1 MATSVLG
8 VDRNYSSLSVRD
20 LLEAR
25 DHYHWHLTHLANVV
39 GTAVGLYYIRTQ
51 DPWPS
56 REASYRTIRQQR
68 TESEEVRPPRTFANS
83 EIREYSWPC
92 VLVLVDTWLDTGE
105 FGSGPGASAAP
116 TDMVPKTLFLPDGRT
131 VPVCVVLVSREQPT
145 AELMPRWSWP
155 RTRVGGGCPLISA
168 VQGRDNVASV
178 GALVTDGHTTYAL
191 TSRHVAGPEGHPAS
205 TILGGRRVEIGRSA
219 SRQITR
225 LPFSE
230 AYPEYAGRRS
240 HLTVDVGLVAVED
253 LDDWT
258 SQVLGL
264 PHVGELA
271 DLSERNIGTR
281 LIDAPVTAYGAA
293 SGLLRG
299 RVAALFFRHRSRG
312 GYDDVTDFLIAPVP
326 GTAGS
331 QPGDSG
337 TVWHLAETDDTGLET
352 LRPLAVQWG
361 GQRFG
366 SSAVGAEGFNFAL
379 AASMTTVLRLLDVE
393 LVVEHNTS
401 AQPFWGK
408 TGHYSIAAL
417 ACTTL
422 APGQLATLMTA
433 NTDRISFDVDQLDPR
448 HVNDATVAAKKAGE
462 FIPLADVPDL
472 VWKTTPDQVQGGRD
486 VRARVG
492 PEHPAHHADGDVAD
506 ADGATLRGLTLAD
519 PANLSVEVWQDFYTR
534 TGHAQSRE
542 RGLLPFRVWQFFDE
556 MTEAAARG
564 DTARFVCAAGLLSHY
579 VGDACQS
586 LHGSQHA
593 DGIRGDELIGQGVHS
608 AYESAMVDHHAVELL
623 AGMHEAIDGQA
634 VVTPQLVGTGH
645 QAASAVVG
653 LMERSARRVDPL
665 ALATAYAV
673 TQQGRTAKHPTKNKT
688 VTTALWQQ
696 FGEGTTLNMAD
707 GVVTLAMLW
716 ESAWEAGSSGDP
728 LPAHLLGPADRDELR
743 ALYEDPKFVESL
755 DLDQVGAVLS
765 PP

>member
-8 VDRNYSSLSVRD
+8 VDRDYSSLSVRD

-39 GTAVGLYYIRTQ
+39 GTAVGLYYIRTD

-56 REASYRTIRQQR
+56 RAASYRDIKEQR
-68 TESEEVRPPRTFANS
+68 AASAEPRPPRTFANS
-83 EIREYSWPC
+83 EVRDYSWPC
-92 VLVLVDTWLDTGE
+92 VLVLVDAWIDSSD
-105 FGSGPGASAAP
+105 FGDKAP
-116 TDMVPKTLFLPDGRT
+116 PTEMVPKTLFLPDGRT
-131 VPVCVVLVSREQPT
+131 VPVCVVLVSREQPS
-145 AELMPRWSWP
+145 AELLPRWSWP

-191 TSRHVAGPEGHPAS
+191 TSRHVAGPAGHPAS
-205 TILGGRRVEIGRSA
+205 TILGGRRVEIGASA

-230 AYPEYAGRRS
+230 VYPEYAGRRS
-240 HLTVDVGLVAVED
+240 YLTLDVGLVAVED
-253 LDDWT
+253 VDDWT

-293 SGLLRG
+293 SGLLQG

-326 GTAGS
+326 GAAGS

-337 TVWHLAETDDTGLET
+337 TVWHLAETDDAGRGT

-366 SSAVGAEGFNFAL
+366 SPAAGAEGFNFAL

-408 TGHYSIAAL
+408 TGHYSIATL
-417 ACTTL
+417 ACTDL
-422 APGQLATLMTA
+422 APGALATLMAA
-433 NTDRISFDVDQLDPR
+433 NTDRVSFDVDQLDPGD
-448 HVNDATVAAKKAGE
+448 VNDATVAAKKAGD

-472 VWKTTPDQVQGGRD
+472 VWKTTPDQVPGGRD
-486 VRARVG
+486 IRARVG
-492 PEHPAHHADGDVAD
+492 PEHPAHHADSDVPD
-506 ADGATLRGLTLAD
+506 SDGATLRSLAIAD
-519 PANLSVEVWQDFYTR
+519 PDTLSVETWRDFYTR
-534 TGHAQSRE
+534 TGHTQSRE

-556 MTEAAARG
+556 LTAAAAAR
-564 DTARFVCAAGLLSHY
+564 DTTRFVCAAGLLAHY

-593 DGIRGDELIGQGVHS
+593 DGVRGDPPIGQGVHS
-608 AYESAMVDHHAVELL
+608 AYESAMVDHRAVELL
-623 AGMHEAIDGQA
+623 AGMRAAIDDDTVQAPDPVATGHRAALA
-634 VVTPQLVGTGH
+634 VVE
-645 QAASAVVG
+645 
-653 LMERSARRVDPL
+653 LMDRSARRVDPL
-665 ALATAYAV
+665 ALATAYAA
-673 TQQGRTAKHPTKNKT
+673 TQRGRTAKHPTKNRT
-688 VTTALWQQ
+688 VTTALWEE

-707 GVVTLAMLW
+707 GVRTLAMLW
-716 ESAWEAGSSGDP
+716 QSAWTVGLSGDT
-728 LPAHLLGPADRDELR
+728 PAAALLGPADRDALR
-743 ALYEDPKFVESL
+743 ALYEDPRFVESL
-755 DLDQVGAVLS
+755 DLDHVGSVLS